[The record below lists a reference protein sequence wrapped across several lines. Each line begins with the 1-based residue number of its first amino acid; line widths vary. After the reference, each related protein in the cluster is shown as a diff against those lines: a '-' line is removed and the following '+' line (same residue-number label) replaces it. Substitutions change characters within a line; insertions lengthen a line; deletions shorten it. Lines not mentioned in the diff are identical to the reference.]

1 MSDTT
6 VDIIRTEYVF
16 TGADTAGRD
25 IDALKAKLAGISKQ
39 VDKSRFSFV
48 SGSKATS
55 SFVSKL
61 PEFIKRVR
69 RVSDV
74 LGSWLK
80 KNNDFIEAQNLFT
93 VTMGNG
99 AKAARAYANSLET
112 LMGIDLSEW
121 LEYQGSFNQI
131 TEGFGIGSK
140 HAKIMSQNLTQLS
153 YDLASIWNVP
163 VQTAFNKLQSG
174 MTGQIKG
181 LKEFGIN
188 VSVAQLRETAL
199 AHGIDLATSKMTEA
213 QKAILR
219 YVTIMEHSTYAQRDM
234 AKTILSPANSLR
246 ILNSQWERAQ
256 RALGSVVSVIAVKV
270 IPWFQ
275 ALVQMIEEAASKLAL
290 FFGYDPN
297 EFNFGGSIG
306 ASASAM
312 DSFDDSIGSAVDN
325 AEKLKKTVL
334 GIDEIN
340 ALNGN
345 NSVSAEVGANSYND
359 AFANLISNEPYNF
372 LGDIDTGKLD
382 EIKAKLKSILTLV
395 TAIAGGLTAWK
406 VSQGFLD
413 ALSFLKGLSSRQLT
427 IGGIVLAITG
437 FSIEFSGLKDAFVNG
452 LKGINFAEILL
463 GGLIGTGGL
472 AMLAQGLAPYVNT
485 VFGTVIPGALFGAGI
500 GGIIAGL
507 PAAFVGI
514 HDALSNEINVLNAS
528 LTAIGMTA
536 AGAGIGMILG
546 GPVGAGIG
554 ALIGLVTGAL
564 VDLGILIGQNWDSI
578 SATMRE
584 KFAPIADWFNQTVI
598 QPVVSFF
605 SPVFATISTL
615 VQHIQGK
622 AVEIGTGISSA
633 GISIWNKVKEIGSK
647 IVEIFSTLGKAAKS
661 YIITP
666 IVNWVTGIYQQYIKP
681 IVDKIYYETCGL
693 RDLILPVFEKIGTG
707 IVDFISDSFKFVIN
721 GVLTLIENNINR
733 FIRMLNGAIGIINQI
748 PGVNIGFVAE
758 LEIPKL
764 ASGGMVSTGQ
774 MFIAREAGPELVGTI
789 GNRTAVA
796 NNNQI
801 VAGIASGV
809 TAANARQNDLLR
821 EQNSLL
827 TAILEAILNN
837 DGGGGDSF
845 ITAIQRYNN
854 RAGRTVIPVE
864 A

>member
-39 VDKSRFSFV
+39 VDKSRTSFV
-48 SGSKATS
+48 NGSKATE
-55 SFVSKL
+55 SFGSRFKTTFKDTFS
-61 PEFIKRVR
+61 PVR
-69 RVSDV
+69 KFVTTMTRVSDV

-140 HAKIMSQNLTQLS
+140 YSNIMSQNLTQLS

-219 YVTIMEHSTYAQRDM
+219 YVTIMEHSTYAQGDM

-246 ILNSQWERAQ
+246 ILNAQWERAQ

-275 ALVQMIEEAASKLAL
+275 ALVQMIEEAASKLAV

-297 EFNFGGSIG
+297 EFDFGGSVNSG
-306 ASASAM
+306 VAAM
-312 DSFDDSIGSAVDN
+312 DSFDDSIGSAVKN

-345 NSVSAEVGANSYND
+345 NSASAGVGANGYD
-359 AFANLISNEPYNF
+359 DVFASLISDKPYNF
-372 LGDIDTGKLD
+372 LGNVDTKQMD
-382 EIKAKLKSILTLV
+382 ELKAKLKDILWYVSAIGVGLTTWKISKKLGVDTITAAGWTLSLTGLILEIKGLTSIITDGIDTKNLLETLLGG
-395 TAIAGGLTAWK
+395 AGFIAGAGMLGKKAFGAFISPFSK
-406 VSQGFLD
+406 
-413 ALSFLKGLSSRQLT
+413 K
-427 IGGIVLAITG
+427 AITG
-437 FSIEFSGLKDAFVNG
+437 G
-452 LKGINFAEILL
+452 
-463 GGLIGTGGL
+463 
-472 AMLAQGLAPYVNT
+472 M
-485 VFGTVIPGALFGAGI
+485 FGASMGAIAAGVPMLVTGI
-500 GGIIAGL
+500 YSAVTEGL
-507 PAAFVGI
+507 NETN
-514 HDALSNEINVLNAS
+514 ALLIPVAS
-528 LTAIGMTA
+528 TMV
-536 AGAGIGMILG
+536 GAGIGMILG
-546 GPVGAGIG
+546 GPVGAG
-554 ALIGLVTGAL
+554 VGAL
-564 VDLGILIGQNWDSI
+564 VGLVVGGVTDLIFYLRDNWDKVE
-578 SATMRE
+578 AWWT
-584 KFAPIADWFNQTVI
+584 KFTTDVKT
-598 QPVVSFF
+598 
-605 SPVFATISTL
+605 TISTKIVTPFTNGIENIKAKFTNL
-615 VQHIQGK
+615 KNDTINKFKSIGKSVGDFASNTIKSSINGTLTFCENRINGFIRLLNK
-622 AVEIGTGISSA
+622 AV
-633 GISIWNKVKEIGSK
+633 V
-647 IVEIFSTLGKAAKS
+647 
-661 YIITP
+661 
-666 IVNWVTGIYQQYIKP
+666 
-681 IVDKIYYETCGL
+681 
-693 RDLILPVFEKIGTG
+693 
-707 IVDFISDSFKFVIN
+707 VIN
-721 GVLTLIENNINR
+721 K
-733 FIRMLNGAIGIINQI
+733 I
-748 PGVNIGFVAE
+748 PGVNINPIAE
-758 LEIPKL
+758 ISIPKL

-789 GNRTAVA
+789 GNRTTVA

-801 VAGIASGV
+801 IAGIASGV
-809 TAANARQNDLLR
+809 SAANARQNDLLR

-827 TAILEAILNN
+827 AAILEAILNS
-837 DGGGGDSF
+837 DGGGGDSL

-854 RAGRTVIPVE
+854 RTGRTVIPVE

>member
-25 IDALKAKLAGISKQ
+25 IDTLKAKLAGISKQ
-39 VDKSRFSFV
+39 VDKSRLSFV
-48 SGSKATS
+48 SGSKAAS
-55 SFVSKL
+55 SFASKL
-61 PEFIKRVR
+61 PKFITGVR

-140 HAKIMSQNLTQLS
+140 YSNIMSQNLTQLS

-163 VQTAFNKLQSG
+163 VKTAFNKLQSG

-219 YVTIMEHSTYAQRDM
+219 YVTIMEHSAYAQGDM
-234 AKTILSPANSLR
+234 ARTILSPANSLR

-275 ALVQMIEEAASKLAL
+275 VLVQMIEEAASKLAI

-297 EFNFGGSIG
+297 EFDFG
-306 ASASAM
+306 ASVSAM
-312 DSFDDSIGSAVDN
+312 DSFDDSIGSAVEK

-345 NSVSAEVGANSYND
+345 NSASAGEGANGYND
-359 AFANLISNEPYNF
+359 VFAGLINDEPYNF
-372 LGDIDTGKLD
+372 LGNIDTSKLD
-382 EIKAKLKSILTLV
+382 EIKDKLRIVLETAVSIGAAIATWKALTLISNLSTAISKADSLKTVLQNVTGKIGKVGGAAIAIGGAFTLGFGAADAIVNGLNFSNLTQMIVGATAATVGLGIAFGPVGAAVGAVIGVVTILGTLIYEHREGIKQFFEGLGANAKANIEVIKIEFHKGVESIKGKFNEFGTNAKANWAVFKLNCSEGWNTFKVKASEGIANASSNWTYFTTNCKTTVQDKVVTPFKNGIDNIGTKITTFKDNTIKKLKSI
-395 TAIAGGLTAWK
+395 
-406 VSQGFLD
+406 
-413 ALSFLKGLSSRQLT
+413 
-427 IGGIVLAITG
+427 
-437 FSIEFSGLKDAFVNG
+437 
-452 LKGINFAEILL
+452 
-463 GGLIGTGGL
+463 GTS
-472 AMLAQGLAPYVNT
+472 V
-485 VFGTVIPGALFGAGI
+485 
-500 GGIIAGL
+500 
-507 PAAFVGI
+507 
-514 HDALSNEINVLNAS
+514 
-528 LTAIGMTA
+528 
-536 AGAGIGMILG
+536 
-546 GPVGAGIG
+546 
-554 ALIGLVTGAL
+554 
-564 VDLGILIGQNWDSI
+564 
-578 SATMRE
+578 
-584 KFAPIADWFNQTVI
+584 
-598 QPVVSFF
+598 
-605 SPVFATISTL
+605 
-615 VQHIQGK
+615 
-622 AVEIGTGISSA
+622 
-633 GISIWNKVKEIGSK
+633 
-647 IVEIFSTLGKAAKS
+647 
-661 YIITP
+661 
-666 IVNWVTGIYQQYIKP
+666 
-681 IVDKIYYETCGL
+681 
-693 RDLILPVFEKIGTG
+693 
-707 IVDFISDSFKFVIN
+707 VDFISGTFGSVIN
-721 GVLTLIENNINR
+721 GVLSSIENNINK
-733 FIRMLNGAIGIINQI
+733 FIRLLNKAIVVINKI
-748 PGVNIGFVAE
+748 PGVNIGTIAE
-758 LEIPKL
+758 INIPKIEMRKD
-764 ASGGMVSTGQ
+764 GGMVSTGQ

-789 GNRTAVA
+789 GHRTAVA

-809 TAANARQNDLLR
+809 SAANARQNDLLR

-827 TAILEAILNN
+827 AAILEAILNS
-837 DGGGGDSF
+837 DGGGGDSL